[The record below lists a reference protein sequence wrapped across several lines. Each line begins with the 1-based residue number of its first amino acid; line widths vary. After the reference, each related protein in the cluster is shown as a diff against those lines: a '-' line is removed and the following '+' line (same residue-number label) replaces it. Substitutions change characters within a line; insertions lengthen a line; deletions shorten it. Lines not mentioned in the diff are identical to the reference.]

1 MPLSKL
7 DNFIKNTQGR
17 ILYVNPNDLDATDSI
32 ENQGNSLTQPF
43 KTIQRA
49 LIESARFSYVRG
61 KNNDQ
66 FNKTTILLFPGDHIV
81 DNRPG
86 FAIRDDSGVGRVVSP
101 DGTETDATA
110 TLNLTLTSNFDLD
123 QEDNILYKFNSV
135 NGGTI
140 VPRGTSIVGLDL
152 RKTRIRPKYVPNP
165 TDSNVGQSAILRIT
179 GGCYFWQFTFL
190 DGQDGQV
197 VYTDP
202 TTFDTTNRSLPTFS
216 HHKLSAFEF
225 ADGVND
231 VPGYSGL
238 TDLSM
243 YYYKLTHAFQSAS
256 GRPVSFQWPN
266 EQGDFDKVR
275 SEYEIVGAL
284 GVDPAVV
291 TSMFAGDGA
300 TPTAQVT
307 VTTQNPHGLTT
318 GTPIKIR
325 GVNVSNYNISA
336 FVTSV
341 VSDTKFTYQLP
352 LVPRNLIATPDSSN
366 ATITIESDTVSGASP
381 YIFNVSLRSVWGMQG
396 LHGDGSKS
404 TGFRSIVLAQFTA
417 ISLQK
422 DDRAFVKYNE
432 QSRQYD
438 GIVYTTV
445 RGSALASESS
455 STSSATVY
463 HLDSEAVYRSGW
475 ETTHVK
481 LSNDAVFQIV
491 SVFAIGFNKHFEALS
506 GADASITN
514 SNSNF
519 GQIALVADGFKAA
532 AFNRDDQGFITNII
546 TPKEIAASAKNVNWL
561 QIDADLT
568 KSVGVSSHLYLFG
581 FGDQDVAP
589 TAVTQGFRIGAK
601 TNETLYLPGSS
612 GIGTLTAQIQMLNN
626 EIGAG
631 STIGV
636 GTFSGVKEVFVTS
649 GPTNNELTIANDVGL
664 VTGESIKVISQTGDL
679 PEGLEAHRTYYA
691 IRVSANVIKIA
702 SSFSD
707 ALNDNEITIYGGS
720 ALLIRSRVSDKSA
733 GEIGH
738 PIQFDTVH
746 NNWFVHVN
754 TNSDIYTGLSTF
766 TTSASGRT
774 YLQRFDDTRGLDSKI
789 YRVGYVIPKEAQD
802 ARDPRQGFVL
812 QLSSQTGYALSSYA
826 TASVIGRSDVEYN
839 RNNSFISTCS
849 ASGSTVTIR
858 TDLPHGLDVGDKVI
872 LTNVKSSTNTV
883 GSANSGYNGKFA
895 VTAISNDMEFQ
906 TGVIDVDGVTH
917 DPGTFTDT
925 TGSRNLSLPRFER
938 NDLQSNFFIYRNT
951 IVQGYER
958 DKSDGLY
965 ILELLDADYAP
976 EVEFTGQKYKPN
988 VEDYYPQFDRDN
1000 PDANPPAAASYAKRA
1015 PVGSVVT
1022 NDQKNSLTR
1031 NTIDSFFKKTKVGK
1045 EISSVDST
1053 AGITTLTFDRRH
1065 GFNGALGITTI
1076 TDNTTSYSDGT
1087 YYNVKL
1093 LNDGTSTWQGATA
1106 KVFVSGG
1113 VIADVDIM
1121 NPGSG
1126 YAAAQNLDIESI
1138 GGEVGIGTT
1147 TIAVNVGD
1155 VVQVTG
1161 LGTVSS
1167 KHYRI
1172 ASIVS
1177 DTAIAIAKTDSD
1189 PEILANSYVYNVGVA
1204 VTISGTTYDAASGI
1218 TTFTCSN
1225 PHNLIAGN
1233 KFELLNQSDARLGE
1247 FTVRERVG
1255 INTFTAVTT
1264 DEVTSPYHLYKH
1276 GLEANQQTSSVTE
1289 EFGGRFFAIYGGV
1302 SDQIVDAITATGTA
1316 IKLPNVNLATTKKFA
1331 LGDYIQVNREIMRVV
1346 SSELGGVSSDEITVV
1361 RAMFGTRAVAH
1372 DAGSR
1377 IQKIQPLSVELRRNS
1392 IMRVSGHTFE
1402 YLGYGPGN
1410 YSTGLPQVQTRT
1422 LSDLEEYLA
1431 QAQDRGGGIVVY
1443 TGLNND
1449 GDFYIG
1455 NKKINSFTGQEE
1467 TFNIPIPTVTGSE
1480 SSSTSERFDEVIITN
1495 SISVEGGE
1503 NNNILS
1509 NFDGPVNFGNE
1520 VSADGDV
1527 TINGN
1532 LTIAGGFNVDV
1543 NATSFATPTFG
1554 NIQIAQSSLS
1564 TIDTATGDLTINAAI
1579 GSSVGI
1585 NTITTIDGDLYVT
1598 GNITAYFPS
1607 DVNLKSNVKPID
1619 NSVEKVN
1626 KLKGCSFFWNEK
1638 AGESKDGQKDYGI
1651 IAQDVEKIFP
1661 ELVVED
1667 KNGVKKVRYEGL
1679 IPVLI
1684 EAVKELNIRMV
1695 GLGDLDGLPRKAWV
1709 SPGSQQ
1715 QQPQY
1720 PYPPQYPY
1728 YPYPPQGGQ
1737 YPYPPQ
1743 PPQQ

>member
-49 LIESARFSYVRG
+49 LLEAARFSYVRG
-61 KNNDQ
+61 KDNDL
-66 FNKTTILLFPGDHIV
+66 FNRTTIMLYPGDHIV

-86 FAIRDDSGVGRVVSP
+86 FAIRNVGGVGKVVSP
-101 DGTETDATA
+101 SGSETDATT
-110 TLNLTLTSNFDLD
+110 TLNLTLTSNFDLT
-123 QEDNILYKFNSV
+123 QENNILYKFNSV
-135 NGGTI
+135 NGGVI

-165 TDSNVGQSAILRIT
+165 TDDNVGQSAILRLT

-190 DGQDGQV
+190 DGLDNEL

-202 TTFDTTNRSLPTFS
+202 QTFDTTNRSLPTFS

-231 VPGYSGL
+231 VAGYSGL

-275 SEYEIVGAL
+275 PEYEIVGAL
-284 GVDPAVV
+284 GVDPAIV

-307 VTTQNPHGLTT
+307 VTTQSPHGFTT
-318 GTPIKIR
+318 GTPIKVR
-325 GVNVSNYNISA
+325 GVNISNYNISA

-341 VSDTKFTYQLP
+341 ISDTSFTYQLP
-352 LVPRNLIATPDSSN
+352 SFPQNLIATPDSSN

-404 TGFRSIVLAQFTA
+404 TGFRSIVLAQYTA

-432 QSRQYD
+432 ESRLYD
-438 GIVYTTV
+438 GIVYTKVT
-445 RGSALASESS
+445 GGDLASGSS

-463 HLDSEAVYRSGW
+463 HLDSDAVYRSGW
-475 ETTHVK
+475 ESTHVK

-532 AFNRDDQGFITNII
+532 AFNRDDQGFITNVI
-546 TPKEIAASAKNVNWL
+546 TPKEIAPREKQVNWL
-561 QIDADLT
+561 QIDVGLT
-568 KSVGVSSHLYLFG
+568 TSVGISSHLYLFG
-581 FGDQDVAP
+581 YSDQDISP
-589 TAVTQGFRIGAK
+589 TFLTQGFKIGARHG
-601 TNETLYLPGSS
+601 ETLYLPGSS
-612 GIGTLTAQIQMLNN
+612 GIGTLTATIQMPDN
-626 EIGAG
+626 EVSSG
-631 STIGV
+631 STIAYGSK
-636 GTFSGVKEVFVTS
+636 SGIKEAAVTS
-649 GPTNNELTIANDVGL
+649 GPTDNELTLASDIGL

-691 IRVSANVIKIA
+691 IRVSATEIKVA

-707 ALNDNEITIYGGS
+707 ALNDNEVSIVGGT
-720 ALLIRSRVSDKSA
+720 ALFVRSRVSDKVA
-733 GEIGH
+733 GDIGH
-738 PIQFDTVH
+738 PIQFDTVN

-766 TTSASGRT
+766 TSSSTSRSYVRR
-774 YLQRFDDTRGLDSKI
+774 YDDTRGLDSKI
-789 YRVGYVIPKEAQD
+789 YRVGYVIPKESQD
-802 ARDPRQGFVL
+802 ARDPRQGYVL
-812 QLSSQTGYALSSYA
+812 QLSSQTGFAQTGYAAA
-826 TASVIGRSDVEYN
+826 TTLQRSDILYN

-849 ASGSTVTIR
+849 ASGSVVTVR

-872 LTNVKSSTNTV
+872 FTNIKSSTNAV
-883 GSANSGYNGKFA
+883 GAANSGYNG
-895 VTAISNDMEFQ
+895 EFTV
-906 TGVIDVDGVTH
+906 TGVTDDMVFTTGTTDTDGVTH
-917 DPGTFTDT
+917 NPGTFTDT

-951 IVQGYER
+951 TVQSYER

-976 EVEFTGQKYKPN
+976 EVEFTAQKYKPN

-1000 PDANPPAAASYAKRA
+1000 ASANPPAAASYAKRA
-1015 PVGSVVT
+1015 PIGAVVT
-1022 NDQKNSLTR
+1022 NEQKNSLTR
-1031 NTIDSFFKKTKVGK
+1031 NTIDSLFRKVKAGK
-1045 EISSVDST
+1045 EVSAVDTT
-1053 AGITTLTFDRRH
+1053 AGITTLTFSRRH

-1076 TDNTTSYSDGT
+1076 TDNTTSHADGT

-1126 YAAAQNLDIESI
+1126 YASAQNLDIESI

-1161 LGTVSS
+1161 VGTTAT

-1172 ASIVS
+1172 DSIVS
-1177 DTAIAIAKTDSD
+1177 DTEIAIARTSTD
-1189 PEILANSYVYNVGVA
+1189 PTILSNSYVYNVGVA
-1204 VTISGTTYDAASGI
+1204 VTISSTTYDAPSGI

-1233 KFELLNQSDARLGE
+1233 KFELLNTSNARLGE

-1255 INTFTAVTT
+1255 VNTFTAITT
-1264 DEVTSPYHLYKH
+1264 DEVTSPYYLYKH
-1276 GLEANQQTSSVTE
+1276 GLEANEQSTSITE

-1302 SDQIVDAITATGTA
+1302 SDQIVDALTSTGTA

-1346 SSELGGVSSDEITVV
+1346 SSELGGVGSDEITVV

-1377 IQKIQPLSVELRRNS
+1377 IQKIVPLPVELRRNS
-1392 IMRVSGHTFE
+1392 ILRASGHTFE

-1422 LSDLEEYLA
+1422 LTDLEEYLS

-1455 NKKINSFTGQEE
+1455 NKKINSFTGTEE
-1467 TFNIPIPTVTGSE
+1467 TFNVPIPTTTGSE
-1480 SSSTSERFDEVIITN
+1480 VNGASERFDELVITN

-1509 NFDGPVNFGNE
+1509 SFDGPVSFGNE

-1527 TINGN
+1527 TINGSLTLAGG
-1532 LTIAGGFNVDV
+1532 LTIDPT
-1543 NATSFATPTFG
+1543 ATALATPTFG
-1554 NIQIAQSSLS
+1554 NIRIAQTDLS
-1564 TIDTATGDLTINAAI
+1564 TIDVASGDITINAGMGA
-1579 GSSVGI
+1579 SVGI

-1598 GNITAYFPS
+1598 GNITAFFPS
-1607 DVNLKSNVKPID
+1607 DRNLKDQIQIIADPDEKIKKLSG
-1619 NSVEKVN
+1619 NS
-1626 KLKGCSFFWNEK
+1626 FIWNEK
-1638 AGESKDGQKDYGI
+1638 AGKGKEGQIDYGV
-1651 IAQDVEKIFP
+1651 IAQEVEKDFP
-1661 ELVVED
+1661 ELVVTD

-1679 IPVLI
+1679 TPVMI
-1684 EAVKELNIRMV
+1684 EAIK
-1695 GLGDLDGLPRKAWV
+1695 DLIGRVEAIEGGRPNGPK
-1709 SPGSQQ
+1709 PGAQMQ
-1715 QQPQY
+1715 IPPYPYPYPPYPY
-1720 PYPPQYPY
+1720 PYPPQ
-1728 YPYPPQGGQ
+1728 
-1737 YPYPPQ
+1737 Q
-1743 PPQQ
+1743 PPQEPQQ

>member
-49 LIESARFSYVRG
+49 LLESARFSYVRG
-61 KNNDQ
+61 KDNDL
-66 FNKTTILLFPGDHIV
+66 FNRTTIMLYPGDHIV

-86 FAIRDDSGVGRVVSP
+86 FAIKNVGGVGKVVSP
-101 DGTETDATA
+101 SGSETDATT
-110 TLNLTLTSNFDLD
+110 TLNLTLTSNFDLT

-135 NGGTI
+135 NGGVI

-165 TDSNVGQSAILRIT
+165 TDNNVGQSAILRLT

-190 DGQDGQV
+190 DGQDNEL

-202 TTFDTTNRSLPTFS
+202 ATFDTTNRSLPTFS

-275 SEYEIVGAL
+275 PEYEIVGAL
-284 GVDPAVV
+284 GVDAAVV

-307 VTTQNPHGLTT
+307 VTTQNPHGYTA

-325 GVNVSNYNISA
+325 GVNISNYNISA

-341 VSDTKFTYQLP
+341 ISDTSFTYQLP
-352 LVPRNLIATPDSSN
+352 SFPANLIATPDSSN

-432 QSRQYD
+432 SSRLYD
-438 GIVYTTV
+438 GIVYTKVT
-445 RGSALASESS
+445 GGDLSSGSS
-455 STSSATVY
+455 STNSATVY
-463 HLDSEAVYRSGW
+463 HLDSDAVYRSGW

-519 GQIALVADGFKAA
+519 GQIALVADGFKAE
-532 AFNRDDQGFITNII
+532 AFNRDDQGFITNVI
-546 TPKEIAASAKNVNWL
+546 TPKEISATEKQVNWL
-561 QIDADLT
+561 QIDVGLT
-568 KSVGVSSHLYLFG
+568 TSVGISSHLYLFG
-581 FGDQDVAP
+581 YSDQDITP
-589 TAVTQGFRIGAK
+589 TYLTQGFKIGARYG
-601 TNETLYLPGSS
+601 ETLYLPGTS
-612 GIGTLTAQIQMLNN
+612 GIGTLTATIQMPDN
-626 EIGAG
+626 AVSSG
-631 STIGV
+631 STIAY
-636 GTFSGVKEVFVTS
+636 GTKSGIKEAFVTS
-649 GPTNNELTIANDVGL
+649 GPTDNELTLASDIGL
-664 VTGESIKVISQTGDL
+664 VTGESIKVVSQTGDL
-679 PEGLEAHRTYYA
+679 PEGLEPHRTYYA
-691 IRVSANVIKIA
+691 IRVSATEIKVA

-707 ALNDNEITIYGGS
+707 ALNDNEVSIVGGS
-720 ALLIRSRVSDKSA
+720 ALLVRSRVSDKNA
-733 GEIGH
+733 GDIGH
-738 PIQFDTVH
+738 PVQFDTAN

-754 TNSDIYTGLSTF
+754 TANDIYTGLSTF
-766 TTSASGRT
+766 TSSVSARSYVKR
-774 YLQRFDDTRGLDSKI
+774 RDDTRGLDSKI
-789 YRVGYVIPKEAQD
+789 YRVGYVIPKESQD
-802 ARDPRQGFVL
+802 ARDPGQGYVL
-812 QLSSQTGYALSSYA
+812 QLSSQTGFAQTDYA
-826 TASVIGRSDVEYN
+826 TATTLQRSDVLYG

-849 ASGSTVTIR
+849 ASGTTVTFR
-858 TDLPHGLDVGDKVI
+858 SDLPHGLDVGDKVVF
-872 LTNVKSSTNTV
+872 TNIKSSTNTV
-883 GSANSGYNGKFA
+883 GAANSGYNGKFT
-895 VTAISNDMEFQ
+895 V
-906 TGVIDVDGVTH
+906 TGVTDDMTFTTGIIDVDGVTH
-917 DPGTFTDT
+917 NPGTFTDT

-951 IVQGYER
+951 TVQSYEK

-988 VEDYYPQFDRDN
+988 VADYYPQFDRDN
-1000 PDANPPAAASYAKRA
+1000 ASANPPSAASYAKRA
-1015 PVGSVVT
+1015 PVGEVVT

-1045 EISSVDST
+1045 EISSVDTT

-1076 TDNTTSYSDGT
+1076 TDNTTSYADGT
-1087 YYNVKL
+1087 YYNVRL

-1126 YAAAQNLDIESI
+1126 YASAQNLDIESI

-1161 LGTVSS
+1161 LGTTASS
-1167 KHYRI
+1167 HYRI
-1172 ASIVS
+1172 SSIVS
-1177 DTAIAIAKTDSD
+1177 DTEIAIARTSTD
-1189 PEILANSYVYNVGVA
+1189 PTILPNSYVYNVGVA
-1204 VTISGTTYDAASGI
+1204 VTISSTTYDAPSGI
-1218 TTFTCSN
+1218 TTFVCSN

-1233 KFELLNQSDARLGE
+1233 KFELLNKSNGRLGS

-1255 INTFTAVTT
+1255 INTFSAITT
-1264 DEVTSPYHLYKH
+1264 NEVTSPHYIYKH
-1276 GLEANQQTSSVTE
+1276 GLEANEQTTSITE
-1289 EFGGRFFAIYGGV
+1289 EFGGRFFAVYGGV
-1302 SDQIVDAITATGTA
+1302 SDQIVDALTSTGTA

-1346 SSELGGVSSDEITVV
+1346 SSALGGVGSDEITVV
-1361 RAMFGTRAVAH
+1361 RAMFGTRAVTH

-1377 IQKIQPLSVELRRNS
+1377 IQKIVPLPVELRRNS

-1422 LSDLEEYLA
+1422 LSDLEEYLS
-1431 QAQDRGGGIVVY
+1431 QAQDRSGGIVVY

-1455 NKKINSFTGQEE
+1455 NKKINSFTGTEE
-1467 TFNIPIPTVTGSE
+1467 TFNVPVPTTTGSE
-1480 SSSTSERFDEVIITN
+1480 ATGVSERFDELVITN

-1520 VSADGDV
+1520 VTSDGDV

-1532 LTIAGGFNVDV
+1532 LTLAGGFTIDP
-1543 NATSFATPTFG
+1543 TSTALATPTFG
-1554 NIQIAQSSLS
+1554 DIRIAQTTPS
-1564 TIDTATGDLTINAAI
+1564 TIDVASGDITINAGMGA
-1579 GSSVGI
+1579 SVGI

-1607 DVNLKSNVKPID
+1607 DRNLKDAIQVIADPDEKIKKLSG
-1619 NSVEKVN
+1619 NS
-1626 KLKGCSFFWNEK
+1626 FIWNEK
-1638 AGESKDGQKDYGI
+1638 AGKGKQGQIDYGV
-1651 IAQDVEKIFP
+1651 IAQEVEKDFP

-1679 IPVLI
+1679 TPVMI
-1684 EAVKELNIRMV
+1684 EAIK
-1695 GLGDLDGLPRKAWV
+1695 DLIGRVEAIEQGNPNGPKAGRQMQM
-1709 SPGSQQ
+1709 P
-1715 QQPQY
+1715 PYPYPYPPYPY
-1720 PYPPQYPY
+1720 PYPPQ
-1728 YPYPPQGGQ
+1728 
-1737 YPYPPQ
+1737 Q
-1743 PPQQ
+1743 PPQDPQL

>member
-49 LIESARFSYVRG
+49 LLESARFSYVRG
-61 KNNDQ
+61 KDNDL
-66 FNKTTILLFPGDHIV
+66 FNRTTIMLYPGDHII

-86 FAIRDDSGVGRVVSP
+86 FAIRNVGGVGKVVSP
-101 DGTETDATA
+101 SGSETDATQ
-110 TLNLTLTSNFDLD
+110 TLNLNLTSNFDLT

-135 NGGTI
+135 NGGVI

-165 TDSNVGQSAILRIT
+165 TDSAVAQSAILRIT

-190 DGQDGQV
+190 DGQDNEL

-202 TTFDTTNRSLPTFS
+202 ATFDTTNRSLPTFS

-243 YYYKLTHAFQSAS
+243 YYYKLTHAFQAAS

-275 SEYEIVGAL
+275 PEYEIVGAL

-307 VTTQNPHGLTT
+307 VTTQSAHGFST
-318 GTPIKIR
+318 GTPVKIR

-341 VSDTKFTYQLP
+341 ISDTSFTYQLP
-352 LVPRNLIATPDSSN
+352 SFPQNLIATPDSSN
-366 ATITIESDTVSGASP
+366 ATVTIESDTVGGTSP
-381 YIFNVSLRSVWGMQG
+381 YVFNCSMRSVWGMQG
-396 LHGDGSKS
+396 MHADGSKA
-404 TGFRSIVLAQFTA
+404 TGFKSIVLAQYTA

-432 QSRQYD
+432 SSRLYD
-438 GIVYTTV
+438 GIVYSKVT
-445 RGSALASESS
+445 GGDLSSGSS
-455 STSSATVY
+455 STNSATTY
-463 HLDSEAVYRSGW
+463 HLDSDAVYRSGW
-475 ETTHVK
+475 ETTHIK
-481 LSNDAVFQIV
+481 GSNDAFLQIV

-519 GQIALVADGFKAA
+519 GQISLVADGFKAT

-546 TPKEIAASAKNVNWL
+546 TPKEIAATEKQVNWL
-561 QIDADLT
+561 QLDVNLT
-568 KSVGVSSHLYLFG
+568 NTVGISSQLYLYG
-581 FGDQDVAP
+581 YTDQDITP
-589 TAVTQGFRIGAK
+589 TFLTQGFKIGARHG
-601 TNETLYLPGSS
+601 ETLYLPGTS
-612 GIGTLTAQIQMLNN
+612 GIGTLTATIQMPNN
-626 EIGAG
+626 VVSSG
-631 STIGV
+631 STIAYGSK
-636 GTFSGVKEVFVTS
+636 SGIKEAAVTS
-649 GPTNNELTIANDVGL
+649 GPTNNELTLASDIGL
-664 VTGESIKVISQTGDL
+664 VTGEKVRVISQTGDL
-679 PEGLEAHRTYYA
+679 PEGLEPHRTYYA
-691 IRVSANVIKIA
+691 IRVSATEIKVA

-707 ALNDNEITIYGGS
+707 ALNDNEVSIIGGT
-720 ALLIRSRVSDKSA
+720 ALFVRSRVSDKNA

-738 PIQFDTVH
+738 PVQFDTVN

-754 TNSDIYTGLSTF
+754 TGNDIYTGLSTF
-766 TTSASGRT
+766 TSAVTSRP
-774 YLQRFDDTRGLDSKI
+774 YVKRRDDTRGLDSKI
-789 YRVGYVIPKEAQD
+789 YRVGYVIPKESQD
-802 ARDPRQGFVL
+802 AKDPGFGYVL
-812 QLSSQTGYALSSYA
+812 QLSSQTGFALTSYA
-826 TASVIGRSDVEYN
+826 SATTLQRSDVLYN

-849 ASGSTVTIR
+849 ASGSVVTIR
-858 TDLPHGLDVGDKVI
+858 TDLPHGLDAGDKVI
-872 LTNVKSSTNTV
+872 LTNIKSSTNAV
-883 GSANSGYNGKFA
+883 GAANSGYNGKFA
-895 VTAISNDMEFQ
+895 VASVTDDMTFT
-906 TGVIDVDGVTH
+906 TGVIDTDGVTH
-917 DPGTFTDT
+917 NPGTFTDT
-925 TGSRNLSLPRFER
+925 TGDRNLSLPRFER
-938 NDLQSNFFIYRNT
+938 NDLQSNFFVYRNNV
-951 IVQGYER
+951 VQSYEK

-988 VEDYYPQFDRDN
+988 IEDYYPQFDRDN
-1000 PDANPPAAASYAKRA
+1000 ASANPPAADSYAKRA
-1015 PVGSVVT
+1015 PIGSVVT

-1031 NTIDSFFKKTKVGK
+1031 NTIDRFFKKIKAGK
-1045 EISSVDST
+1045 EISSVDTT
-1053 AGITTLTFDRRH
+1053 AGITTLTFNRRH

-1076 TDNTTSYSDGT
+1076 TDNTTSYADGT
-1087 YYNVKL
+1087 YYNVRL

-1126 YAAAQNLDIESI
+1126 YASAQNLDIESI

-1161 LGTVSS
+1161 LGTTASS
-1167 KHYRI
+1167 HYRI
-1172 ASIVS
+1172 DSIVS
-1177 DTAIAIAKTDSD
+1177 DTEIAIARTSTD
-1189 PEILANSYVYNVGVA
+1189 PTILPNSYVYNVGVA
-1204 VTISGTTYDAASGI
+1204 VTISSTTYDAPSGI
-1218 TTFTCSN
+1218 TTFVCSN

-1233 KFELLNQSDARLGE
+1233 KFELLNKSNGRLGS

-1255 INTFTAVTT
+1255 INTFSAITT
-1264 DEVTSPYHLYKH
+1264 NQITSPHYIYKH
-1276 GLEANQQTSSVTE
+1276 GLEANEQTTSITE
-1289 EFGGRFFAIYGGV
+1289 EFGGRFFAVYGGV
-1302 SDQIVDAITATGTA
+1302 SDQIVDALTSTGTT
-1316 IKLPNVNLATTKKFA
+1316 IKLPNVNLATTRKFA

-1346 SSELGGVSSDEITVV
+1346 SSTLGGVSSDEITVV
-1361 RAMFGTRAVAH
+1361 RAMFGTRAVTH

-1377 IQKIQPLSVELRRNS
+1377 IQKIVPIPVELRRNS
-1392 IMRVSGHTFE
+1392 ILRASGHTFE
-1402 YLGYGPGN
+1402 YLGFGPGN
-1410 YSTGLPQVQTRT
+1410 YSTGMPQVQIRT
-1422 LSDLEEYLA
+1422 LSELEAYLA
-1431 QAQDRGGGIVVY
+1431 QSQDRGGGVCVY

-1455 NKKINSFTGQEE
+1455 NKKINSFTGTEQ
-1467 TFNIPIPTVTGSE
+1467 TFNVPIPTTTGSE
-1480 SSSTSERFDEVIITN
+1480 ATGVNERFDELVITN

-1520 VSADGDV
+1520 VTSDGNV

-1532 LTIAGGFNVDV
+1532 LTIAGGLTVDP
-1543 NATSFATPTFG
+1543 TSTALATPTFG
-1554 NIQIAQSSLS
+1554 NIRIAQTNLS
-1564 TIDTATGDLTINAAI
+1564 TIDVATGDITINAGMGA
-1579 GSSVGI
+1579 SVGI
-1585 NTITTIDGDLYVT
+1585 NTTTTVDGDLYVT
-1598 GNITAYFPS
+1598 GNITAFFPS
-1607 DVNLKSNVKPID
+1607 DINLKTHITPIGNPLVILD
-1619 NSVEKVN
+1619 GLSGNY
-1626 KLKGCSFFWNEK
+1626 FMWNEN
-1638 AGESKDGQKDYGI
+1638 AGESKAGTKDYGV
-1651 IAQDVEKIFP
+1651 IAQEVEKWMP

-1679 IPVLI
+1679 IPLLI
-1684 EAVKELNIRMV
+1684 EVAKNFSGRIDALEMGAGNA
-1695 GLGDLDGLPRKAWV
+1695 PRPNAM
-1709 SPGSQQ
+1709 
-1715 QQPQY
+1715 PQY
-1720 PYPPQYPY
+1720 PYPPYPY

-1737 YPYPPQ
+1737 QPPYPYPYPPQ

>member
-49 LIESARFSYVRG
+49 LLEAARFSYVRG
-61 KNNDQ
+61 KDNDL
-66 FNKTTILLFPGDHIV
+66 FNRTTIMLYPGDHIV

-86 FAIRDDSGVGRVVSP
+86 FAIRNVGGVGKVVSP
-101 DGTETDATA
+101 SGSETDATT
-110 TLNLTLTSNFDLD
+110 TLNLTLTSNFDLT
-123 QEDNILYKFNSV
+123 QENNILYKFNSV
-135 NGGTI
+135 NGGVI

-165 TDSNVGQSAILRIT
+165 TDDNVGQSAILRLT

-190 DGQDGQV
+190 DGLDNEL

-202 TTFDTTNRSLPTFS
+202 QTFDTTNRSLPTFS

-231 VPGYSGL
+231 VAGYSGL

-275 SEYEIVGAL
+275 PEYEIVGAL
-284 GVDPAVV
+284 GVDPAIV

-307 VTTQNPHGLTT
+307 VTTQSPHGFTT
-318 GTPIKIR
+318 GTPIKVR
-325 GVNVSNYNISA
+325 GVNISNYNISA

-341 VSDTKFTYQLP
+341 ISDTSFTYQLP
-352 LVPRNLIATPDSSN
+352 SFPQNLIATPDSSN

-404 TGFRSIVLAQFTA
+404 TGFRSIVLAQYTA

-432 QSRQYD
+432 ESRLYD
-438 GIVYTTV
+438 GIVYTKVT
-445 RGSALASESS
+445 GGDLASGSS

-463 HLDSEAVYRSGW
+463 HLDSDAVYRSGW
-475 ETTHVK
+475 ESTHVK

-532 AFNRDDQGFITNII
+532 AFNRDDQGFITNVI
-546 TPKEIAASAKNVNWL
+546 TPKEIAPREKQVNWL
-561 QIDADLT
+561 QIDVGLT
-568 KSVGVSSHLYLFG
+568 TSVGISSHLYLFG
-581 FGDQDVAP
+581 YSDQDISP
-589 TAVTQGFRIGAK
+589 TFLTQGFKIGARHG
-601 TNETLYLPGSS
+601 ETLYLPGSS
-612 GIGTLTAQIQMLNN
+612 GIGTLTATIQMPDN
-626 EIGAG
+626 EVSSG
-631 STIGV
+631 STIAYGSK
-636 GTFSGVKEVFVTS
+636 SGIKEAAVTS
-649 GPTNNELTIANDVGL
+649 GPTDNELTLASDIGL

-691 IRVSANVIKIA
+691 IRVSATEIKVA

-707 ALNDNEITIYGGS
+707 ALNDNEVSIVGGT
-720 ALLIRSRVSDKSA
+720 ALFVRSRVSDKVA
-733 GEIGH
+733 GDIGH
-738 PIQFDTVH
+738 PIQFDTVN

-766 TTSASGRT
+766 TSSSTSRSYVRR
-774 YLQRFDDTRGLDSKI
+774 YDDTRGLDSKI
-789 YRVGYVIPKEAQD
+789 YRVGYVIPKESQD
-802 ARDPRQGFVL
+802 ARDPRQGYVL
-812 QLSSQTGYALSSYA
+812 QLSSQTGFAQTGYAAA
-826 TASVIGRSDVEYN
+826 TTLQRSDILYN

-849 ASGSTVTIR
+849 ASGSVVTVR

-872 LTNVKSSTNTV
+872 FTNIKSSTNAV
-883 GSANSGYNGKFA
+883 GAANSGYNG
-895 VTAISNDMEFQ
+895 EFTV
-906 TGVIDVDGVTH
+906 TGVTDDMVFTTGTTDTDGVTH
-917 DPGTFTDT
+917 NPGTFTDT

-951 IVQGYER
+951 TVQSYER

-976 EVEFTGQKYKPN
+976 EVEFTAQKYKPN

-1000 PDANPPAAASYAKRA
+1000 ASANPPAAASYAKRA
-1015 PVGSVVT
+1015 PIGAVVT
-1022 NDQKNSLTR
+1022 NEQKNSLTR
-1031 NTIDSFFKKTKVGK
+1031 NTIDSLFRKVKAGK
-1045 EISSVDST
+1045 EVSAVDTT
-1053 AGITTLTFDRRH
+1053 AGITTLTFSRRH

-1076 TDNTTSYSDGT
+1076 TDNTTSHADGT

-1126 YAAAQNLDIESI
+1126 YASAQNLDIESI

-1161 LGTVSS
+1161 VGTTAT

-1172 ASIVS
+1172 DSIVS
-1177 DTAIAIAKTDSD
+1177 DTEIAIARTSTD
-1189 PEILANSYVYNVGVA
+1189 PTILANSYVYNVGVA
-1204 VTISGTTYDAASGI
+1204 VTISSTTYDAPSGI

-1233 KFELLNQSDARLGE
+1233 KFELLNTSNARLGE

-1255 INTFTAVTT
+1255 INTFTAITT
-1264 DEVTSPYHLYKH
+1264 DEVTSPYYLYKH
-1276 GLEANQQTSSVTE
+1276 GLEANEQSTSITE

-1302 SDQIVDAITATGTA
+1302 SDQIVDALTSTGTA

-1346 SSELGGVSSDEITVV
+1346 SSELGGVGSDEITVV

-1377 IQKIQPLSVELRRNS
+1377 IQKIVPLPVELRRNS
-1392 IMRVSGHTFE
+1392 ILRASGHTFE

-1422 LSDLEEYLA
+1422 LTDLEEYLS

-1455 NKKINSFTGQEE
+1455 NKKINSFTGTEE
-1467 TFNIPIPTVTGSE
+1467 TFNVPIPTTTGSE
-1480 SSSTSERFDEVIITN
+1480 VNGASERFDELVITN

-1509 NFDGPVNFGNE
+1509 SFDGPVSFGNE

-1527 TINGN
+1527 TINGSLTLAGG
-1532 LTIAGGFNVDV
+1532 LTIDPT
-1543 NATSFATPTFG
+1543 ATALATPTFG
-1554 NIQIAQSSLS
+1554 NIRIAQTDLS
-1564 TIDTATGDLTINAAI
+1564 TIDVASGDITINAGMGA
-1579 GSSVGI
+1579 SVGI

-1598 GNITAYFPS
+1598 GNITAFFPS
-1607 DVNLKSNVKPID
+1607 DRNLKDQIQIIADPDEKIKKLSG
-1619 NSVEKVN
+1619 NS
-1626 KLKGCSFFWNEK
+1626 FIWNEK
-1638 AGESKDGQKDYGI
+1638 AGKGKEGQIDYGV
-1651 IAQDVEKIFP
+1651 IAQEVEKDFP
-1661 ELVVED
+1661 ELVVTD

-1679 IPVLI
+1679 TPVMI
-1684 EAVKELNIRMV
+1684 EAIK
-1695 GLGDLDGLPRKAWV
+1695 DLIGRVEAIEGGRPNGPK
-1709 SPGSQQ
+1709 PGAQMQ
-1715 QQPQY
+1715 IPPYPYPYPPYPY
-1720 PYPPQYPY
+1720 PYPPQ
-1728 YPYPPQGGQ
+1728 
-1737 YPYPPQ
+1737 Q
-1743 PPQQ
+1743 PPQEPQQ

>member
-1 MPLSKL
+1 M
-7 DNFIKNTQGR
+7 
-17 ILYVNPNDLDATDSI
+17 LY
-32 ENQGNSLTQPF
+32 
-43 KTIQRA
+43 
-49 LIESARFSYVRG
+49 
-61 KNNDQ
+61 
-66 FNKTTILLFPGDHIV
+66 PGDHIV

-86 FAIRDDSGVGRVVSP
+86 FAIRNVGGVGKVVSP
-101 DGTETDATA
+101 AGSETDATS
-110 TLNLTLTSNFDLD
+110 TLNLTLTSNFDLT

-135 NGGTI
+135 NGGVI

-165 TDSNVGQSAILRIT
+165 TDDAVGQSAILRLT

-190 DGQDGQV
+190 DGQDNEL

-202 TTFDTTNRSLPTFS
+202 QTFDSTNRSLPTFS

-231 VPGYSGL
+231 VAGYSGL

-275 SEYEIVGAL
+275 PEYEIVGAL
-284 GVDPAVV
+284 GVDPAIV

-307 VTTQNPHGLTT
+307 VTTQSPHGFTT
-318 GTPIKIR
+318 GTPIKVR
-325 GVNVSNYNISA
+325 GVNISNYNISA

-341 VSDTKFTYQLP
+341 ISDTSFTYQLP
-352 LVPRNLIATPDSSN
+352 SFPQNLIATPDSSN

-404 TGFRSIVLAQFTA
+404 TGFRSIVLAQYTA

-422 DDRAFVKYNE
+422 DDRAFVKYNDE
-432 QSRQYD
+432 SRLYD
-438 GIVYTTV
+438 GIVYSKVT
-445 RGSALASESS
+445 GGDLSGGSS
-455 STSSATVY
+455 STNSATVY
-463 HLDSEAVYRSGW
+463 HLDSGAVYRSGW

-519 GQIALVADGFKAA
+519 GQIALVSDGFKAE

-546 TPKEIAASAKNVNWL
+546 TPKEINLREKQVNWL
-561 QIDADLT
+561 QIDVDKTLNA
-568 KSVGVSSHLYLFG
+568 GISSHLYLSG
-581 FGDQDVAP
+581 YSDEDILP
-589 TAVTQGFRIGAK
+589 TYLTQGFNIGARHG
-601 TNETLYLPGSS
+601 ETLYVPGDA
-612 GIGTLTAQIQMLNN
+612 GIGTLTATIQMPTNAL
-626 EIGAG
+626 GAG
-631 STIGV
+631 ATVAYGSR
-636 GTFSGVKEVFVTS
+636 SGIKEAFVTS
-649 GPTNNELTIANDVGL
+649 GPTDNELTLAEDIGL
-664 VTGESIKVISQTGDL
+664 ATGESIRIISQTGDI
-679 PEGLEAHRTYYA
+679 PEGLDPHRAYYA
-691 IRVSANVIKIA
+691 IRVSATEIKVA
-702 SSFSD
+702 ASFSD
-707 ALNDNEITIYGGS
+707 ALNDNEITINGGA
-720 ALLIRSRVSDKSA
+720 ALLVRSIVSDKVA
-733 GEIGH
+733 GDIGH
-738 PIQFDTVH
+738 PIQYDNES

-754 TNSDIYTGLSTF
+754 TNNDIYVGLSTF
-766 TTSASGRT
+766 TDPTTSRT
-774 YLQRFDDTRGLDSKI
+774 YVKRKDDTRGLDSKI
-789 YRVGYVIPKEAQD
+789 YRVGYVIPKESQD
-802 ARDPRQGFVL
+802 SRDPRQGYVL
-812 QLSSQTGYALSSYA
+812 QLSSQTGFAQTGYAAA
-826 TASVIGRSDVEYN
+826 TTLQRSDILYN

-849 ASGSTVTIR
+849 ASGSVVTFR

-872 LTNVKSSTNTV
+872 FTNIKSNTNAV
-883 GSANSGYNGKFA
+883 GAANSGYNGKFT
-895 VTAISNDMEFQ
+895 V
-906 TGVIDVDGVTH
+906 TGVTDDMSFTTGIIDTDGVTH
-917 DPGTFTDT
+917 NPGTFTDT

-951 IVQGYER
+951 TIQSYER

-976 EVEFTGQKYKPN
+976 EVEFTAQKYKPN

-1000 PDANPPAAASYAKRA
+1000 ASANPPAAASYAKRA
-1015 PVGSVVT
+1015 PIGAVVT
-1022 NDQKNSLTR
+1022 NEQKNSLTR
-1031 NTIDSFFKKTKVGK
+1031 NTIDSLFRKVKAGK
-1045 EISSVDST
+1045 EVSAVDTT
-1053 AGITTLTFDRRH
+1053 AGITTLTFSRRH

-1076 TDNTTSYSDGT
+1076 TDNTTSHADGT

-1113 VIADVDIM
+1113 VIADVDII
-1121 NPGSG
+1121 NPGAG
-1126 YAAAQNLDIESI
+1126 YSVAQNLDLESI

-1161 LGTVSS
+1161 VGTTAT

-1172 ASIVS
+1172 DSIVS
-1177 DTAIAIAKTDSD
+1177 DTEIAIARTSTD
-1189 PEILANSYVYNVGVA
+1189 PTILSNSYVYNVGVA
-1204 VTISGTTYDAASGI
+1204 VTISSTTYDAPSGI
-1218 TTFTCSN
+1218 TTFTCSS

-1233 KFELLNQSDARLGE
+1233 KFELLNTSNARLGE

-1255 INTFTAVTT
+1255 VNTFTAITT
-1264 DEVTSPYHLYKH
+1264 DEVTSPYYLYKH
-1276 GLEANQQTSSVTE
+1276 GLEANEQSTSITE

-1302 SDQIVDAITATGTA
+1302 SDQIVDALTSTGTA

-1346 SSELGGVSSDEITVV
+1346 SSELGGVGSDEITVV
-1361 RAMFGTRAVAH
+1361 RAMFGTRAVTH

-1377 IQKIQPLSVELRRNS
+1377 IQRIVPLPVELRRNS
-1392 IMRVSGHTFE
+1392 ILRASGHTFE

-1422 LSDLEEYLA
+1422 LTDLEEYLS

-1455 NKKINSFTGQEE
+1455 NKKINSFTGTEE
-1467 TFNIPIPTVTGSE
+1467 TFNVPIPTTTGSE
-1480 SSSTSERFDEVIITN
+1480 VSGASERFDELVITN

-1509 NFDGPVNFGNE
+1509 SFDGPVNFGNE
-1520 VSADGDV
+1520 VSADGNV

-1532 LTIAGGFNVDV
+1532 LTLAGGLTIDPTQT
-1543 NATSFATPTFG
+1543 ALATPTFG
-1554 NIQIAQSSLS
+1554 NIRIAQTTLS
-1564 TIDTATGDLTINAAI
+1564 TIDVASGDITINAGMGA
-1579 GSSVGI
+1579 SVGI

-1598 GNITAYFPS
+1598 GNITAFFPS
-1607 DVNLKSNVKPID
+1607 DVNLKSNVKPIVD
-1619 NSVEKVN
+1619 PVQKVT
-1626 KLKGCSFFWNEK
+1626 KLSGNSFFWNEK
-1638 AGESKDGQKDYGI
+1638 AGESKEGQKDYGV
-1651 IAQDVEKIFP
+1651 IAQEVEKVFP

-1679 IPVLI
+1679 IPVLLESI
-1684 EAVKELNIRMV
+1684 KELDYRLKT
-1695 GLGDLDGLPRKAWV
+1695 LGDESTTNNTRPWIA
-1709 SPGSQQ
+1709 PGQGQQ
-1715 QQPQY
+1715 PQYPGYPPQY
-1720 PYPPQYPY
+1720 PYPPYP
-1728 YPYPPQGGQ
+1728 YPYPPQQ
-1737 YPYPPQ
+1737 PPQ